1 MVKQPFLASREQPF
15 PASWTVEQGL
25 RAFFEENGFEREAYD
40 GSRTPAS
47 VLGFEFSVPNPPRHR
62 WAIMLHDLHHIA
74 TGFGTDLTGEG
85 EISAWELRRGI
96 RPLGL
101 YVGSIVLSGFFL
113 GLMVAPRRT
122 LRAWRSSRGGPSLFF
137 LDDHSFDDLLQL
149 RLGELRKILGLRE
162 EGLSKER
169 RGVHSRAPSFRGP
182 GEA

>member
-1 MVKQPFLASREQPF
+1 MAKQSFTASREEPF

-85 EISAWELRRGI
+85 EISAWEFRRGL

-101 YVGSIVLSGFFL
+101 YVGSIVFGGVLL
-113 GLMVAPRRT
+113 GLVVAPRRT
-122 LRAWRSSRGGPSLFF
+122 LRAWRSSLGGPSLFF
-137 LDDHSFDDLLQL
+137 LGSYSFDDLLQL
-149 RLGELRKILGLRE
+149 SIGELRRILGLRE
-162 EGLSKER
+162 EGLSKAH
-169 RGVHSRAPSFRGP
+169 RGVHSRAPKP
-182 GEA
+182 